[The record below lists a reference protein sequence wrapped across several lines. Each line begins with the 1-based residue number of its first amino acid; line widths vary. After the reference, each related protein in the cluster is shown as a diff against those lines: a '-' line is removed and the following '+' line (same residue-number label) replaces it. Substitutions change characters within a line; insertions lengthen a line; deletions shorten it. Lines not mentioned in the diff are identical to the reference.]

1 MTTRRVT
8 ATATNAHGYVTQLI
22 NPDEPWSPRAAGEA
36 ILDIELGQFSYFV
49 SWPDRRTQVLALDD
63 AGGTYLFTQ
72 HGDADHNG
80 LLELAG

>member
-1 MTTRRVT
+1 VTTRRVT

-63 AGGTYLFTQ
+63 AGGTYLFTKY
-72 HGDADHNG
+72 GDADHNG
-80 LLELAG
+80 LLDL